1 MTFCWGEHFAHQ
13 APRDDVLLVDSFTQ
27 HCHGI
32 FISACG
38 AFTGHGACATQVLIV
53 AWRLRASLR
62 LNGTLAAF
70 LLAGAIS
77 LKRSETGS
85 GVRGLRARDGSGSS
99 PRWSGWRPGTTL
111 RRGFLLFECIR

>member
-53 AWRLRASLR
+53 AWRLRAWVR
-62 LNGTLAAF
+62 LNEISVAF
-70 LLAGAIS
+70 LWVGAIF
-77 LKRSETGS
+77 LTRSATES
-85 GVRGLRARDGSGSS
+85 DVRGLRARDGSGSS
-99 PRWSGWRPGTTL
+99 P
-111 RRGFLLFECIR
+111 